1 MPRSDTM
8 PEDYRKETSRMIE
21 TCEEAGMKMVCG
33 DACGRNLNNPIH
45 FHLYNFSVASNDACV
60 PTPLSKPGL

>member
-1 MPRSDTM
+1 
-8 PEDYRKETSRMIE
+8 MIE

-45 FHLYNFSVASNDACV
+45 FHLYNFSVASNDACF